1 MTKRDHI
8 QGALRNHGIVFFVF
22 GVMMAFGIW
31 ALPQMSKDEFPQF
44 TIRQGVVAAIYPGAT
59 AEEVE
64 QQVTIPLEAFINSYE
79 EVDKK
84 LSYSTTEDGVV
95 YCYVMLRNSVRNK
108 DGTWAK
114 MRAGLSLL
122 KKTSLPTGVAE
133 VVLIDDFGN
142 TASILLSIESKERSV
157 AELQAYAERLTRQL
171 RDIPEMGKLKI
182 LGSQHEQIVITLDLQ
197 RLAAYGITPAM
208 LQSQLLLQG
217 LRTVGAQQDE
227 NILRIDIPYAGEYEI
242 AQQIIRTD
250 PLTGSVLRLKDVA
263 TVERRLPEPAQF
275 IRSYNSGSEASRYN
289 VPNSL
294 LISMEMEPGN
304 NIVAFGETVQNVLDE
319 ASLQF
324 PPDIRLHRVTDQPKV
339 VDDSVRSF
347 LRDILISILV
357 VIAVMLLLFPLRTA
371 LVACT
376 GVPVCIAI
384 CIGLMYITGIELNTV
399 TLAALIFVLGMI
411 VDDSVIVI
419 DGYTNLLDRGWS
431 RWYSATV
438 STRQLFVPM
447 SLATCAIAGM
457 FFPMTKII
465 TGPLGEFV
473 QLFPFAVTF
482 ALGASIFYAAWVTP
496 YLATQIIRRRG
507 ESTSRFE
514 RGQELFFTV
523 LQKGYNRLLSFCF
536 RHRWFTY
543 LLLVVALGLGVFLLT
558 RLHLQLLPKAEREM
572 FAVEIHL
579 TEGSTVDETAALAD
593 SLARML
599 IADERIHTVTSFIG
613 HASPRFHATYT
624 PAMPAPNYAQF
635 VVSTADYKATS
646 DLLREL
652 APRYENWFTNAYVR
666 FKQLDYQ
673 VVKNPLEVRLTYAPF
688 VEKEDHEQ
696 AMQLYID
703 SIKSF
708 MASRPEM
715 KWVHSDYDAI
725 AAQSRIV
732 LKADE
737 AARLG
742 ITQVSLSLYLASVTH
757 GVTITN
763 IYDHGDSH
771 PTPVILYADADHLSP
786 DSRLASTLDLL
797 VPTATGNWVPLR
809 QVADIVP
816 EWHHANIEH
825 RNGVPTITVG
835 ADLVGTTSQVAAER
849 TVREWM
855 TGFRQR
861 HPEEGIQVG
870 YGGLTEINGLIVPQ
884 ILWSI
889 VAALLVMFV
898 LLLYHFGKIRLALLA
913 LSSAALCVFGAML
926 GLWIFEL
933 DISITAVL
941 GTVSLIGI
949 IVRNAIM
956 MYEYAEELRH
966 TKALNANDAAFQA
979 GLRRMRPVFLTS
991 ATTALGVLPMII
1003 AHTSLWMPMGV
1014 VICFGTIFT
1023 LPLTLTIL
1031 PVLYARIIR

>member
-514 RGQELFFTV
+514 LGQELFFTV

-543 LLLVVALGLGVFLLT
+543 LLLVMALGLGVFLLT

-579 TEGSTVDETAALAD
+579 TEGSTVDETAAIAD

-742 ITQVSLSLYLASVTH
+742 ITQASLSLYLASVTH

-763 IYDHGDSH
+763 IYDHGDSR
-771 PTPVILYADADHLSP
+771 PTPVILYADDHMSP

-849 TVREWM
+849 TVRGWM
-855 TGFRQR
+855 AGFRMR

>member
-227 NILRIDIPYAGEYEI
+227 NILRIDIPYAGEFEI

-579 TEGSTVDETAALAD
+579 TEGSTVDETAAIAD
-593 SLARML
+593 SLARIL
-599 IADERIHTVTSFIG
+599 ITDPRIHTVTSFIG

-646 DLLREL
+646 DLLCEL

-742 ITQVSLSLYLASVTH
+742 ITQASLSLYLASVTH

-771 PTPVILYADADHLSP
+771 PTPVILYADNHMSP

-835 ADLVGTTSQVAAER
+835 ADLLGTTSQVAAER
-849 TVREWM
+849 AVRGWM
-855 TGFRQR
+855 AGFRMR